1 VPRLH
6 QVAYAEFASLPENK
20 QQDDRRPGMVPDVVT
35 YTYDR
40 GQNMNMIGHSM
51 QAHIVAPVANKLSG

>member
-1 VPRLH
+1 
-6 QVAYAEFASLPENK
+6 
-20 QQDDRRPGMVPDVVT
+20 MVPDVVT